1 MSNRRF
7 LLLLQ
12 CLLNEG
18 FALGSPDCTHPSS
31 AKRDSF
37 ANVKFVWTTATNH
50 NAVVGN
56 IFDRVVSNFVV
67 AALSHK
73 DAAGMPIKL
82 ADVMNIVVGDNVVF
96 VLVFGPR
103 SIA

>member
-18 FALGSPDCTHPSS
+18 FALGSPDRTHPSS

-37 ANVKFVWTTATNH
+37 ANVKFVRTTTTDH

-56 IFDRVVSNFVV
+56 IFDRVMSDFIV

-73 DAAGMPIKL
+73 NTAGMPIKL
-82 ADVMNIVVGDNVVF
+82 ANVMDVIVGDNVVF
-96 VLVFGPR
+96 VFVFGPR